1 MVAAGRVTR
10 TAPRLR
16 EMGRTRRRQMGRG
29 APFSGVAS
37 PVGVLDEA
45 YSAQAFEAVAVEAE
59 VGAR

>member
-1 MVAAGRVTR
+1 
-10 TAPRLR
+10 
-16 EMGRTRRRQMGRG
+16 MGRTRRRQMGRG